1 MAKRMIPQLIIYKF
15 NFITS
20 IIGNLLVRVKF
31 ANIINIIANKMI
43 IPELTNS
50 NLKKNIFIKRFNKL
64 VLDDKSNN
72 LQVKKV
78 EKIVNLIEKNKSP
91 YKIASKQIKKYL

>member
-1 MAKRMIPQLIIYKF
+1 MIIYKF

-64 VLDDKSNN
+64 VLDNKSNN

-78 EKIVNLIEKNKSP
+78 EKIVKLIEKNKSP